1 MAPRRLRTVW
11 KTLREGY
18 LGVALALIGCTT
30 LTPDQQTTLAFYQER
45 ADTVTAAY
53 RVGKVY
59 FLIGAHNSAAGGTMG
74 IGGLMTMETIAL
86 DTKDDVL
93 VAHELGHWVLNHAGW
108 PFQSLQHR
116 YRQEM
121 DANVEAVKI
130 LTIGWGWTEQQAYLA
145 VLNRLWQVKRS
156 AQAVPDGHPPD
167 PCIEIAD
174 LVRRFPRHAA
184 LGQTCETP

>member
-1 MAPRRLRTVW
+1 M
-11 KTLREGY
+11 REGY

-130 LTIGWGWTEQQAYLA
+130 LTIGWRWTEEQAYLA